1 MMLLFDQNISPRLT
15 KVRSDIIPGSLHVR
29 EIGLQS
35 ADDANIWD
43 YAADHGFVIASK
55 DSDFHQRSFLF
66 GHPQKTVWIRR
77 GNCPTSEIEAI
88 LRKHYSDLQEFER
101 DEQGSFLA
109 LG

>member
-1 MMLLFDQNISPRLT
+1 MRLLFDQIISQRLT
-15 KVRSDIIPGSLHVR
+15 KAPSDLFLGSLHVR

-43 YAADHGFVIASK
+43 YVADHAFVIASK

-66 GHPQKTVWIRR
+66 CQPQKTVWIRR

-88 LRKHYSDLQEFER
+88 LRKHSSDLQEFEP

-109 LG
+109 LS